1 MLNKE
6 TVESGNTIALVE
18 LYYKNEYLISVVF
31 DEILTADMFIGTM
44 QQFLK
49 HRDIKNFSFKR
60 KEEIIYDAGAI
71 SDEMNGTLKGSHYP
85 EGTLMR
91 IIRMINRREQG

>member
-6 TVESGNTIALVE
+6 TVKSGNTIALVE

-31 DEILTADMFIGTM
+31 DEIPTADMFIGTM
-44 QQFLK
+44 QQFLR
-49 HRDIKNFSFKR
+49 HRDIEDFSFKR

-71 SDEMNGTLKGSHYP
+71 SDEVNGTLNGSRYP

-91 IIRMINRREQG
+91 VIRMINRREQG